1 MPKLIHQVHANKLE
15 KFIVPREINTA
26 KKYPM
31 AVSKIL
37 TPNKVGGAVVQDV
50 VVGEEEAGEEDV
62 VEGEVV
68 NLGGST
74 DDNLY
79 HTHHQYERLLPF
91 TKLLLVFLCFFYS

>member
-15 KFIVPREINTA
+15 KFTVPQEINTA

-31 AVSKIL
+31 AVSKTL

-50 VVGEEEAGEEDV
+50 VVGEVEAGEEDV
-62 VEGEVV
+62 VEGEGV

-74 DDNLY
+74 DNNFII
-79 HTHHQYERLLPF
+79 HTP
-91 TKLLLVFLCFFYS
+91 SI